1 MHGLKH
7 ASGDFVIIMDADLS
21 HHVSTLFFGS
31 LSVYVFDHVFES
43 DVAQYMCGAGSEDR
57 MSIVVEAYW
66 NVVDK

>member
-1 MHGLKH
+1 
-7 ASGDFVIIMDADLS
+7 
-21 HHVSTLFFGS
+21 

-43 DVAQYMCGAGSEDR
+43 DVAQDMCRAGSEDW